1 MKKLPILF
9 IIHFSFFI
17 LFAACRSSRETLQM
31 NTQLS
36 TVKEEQRTTQL
47 SILAMMDSMTY
58 FVQQQTN
65 TLSHQL
71 RDSTHQVQAVKKKE
85 PTHTKGLTLVIV
97 VLVLFLLI
105 LLLFFVFKKMMTSQV
120 PNGQLKH

>member
-9 IIHFSFFI
+9 VIHFAFFI

-36 TVKEEQRTTQL
+36 TVKEEQRTTQF

-71 RDSTHQVQAVKKKE
+71 HDSTHQVQAVKEKE
-85 PTHTKGLTLVIV
+85 PTHVKVLTLVTVIIF
-97 VLVLFLLI
+97 LFLLI
-105 LLLFFVFKKMMTSQV
+105 LLLFFVFKK
-120 PNGQLKH
+120 L